1 MERFLQFLLLADP
14 NIRYVVVGTMLLTS
28 TAAMIGCFA
37 LLKKK
42 ALLGDVTA
50 HAVLPGICIA
60 FMLTGIKHP
69 FYITLGAFSAGW
81 LGLILVDLL
90 AKSPKL
96 KVDIATSLVLSIF
109 FGIGTFLLSIIQNST
124 NVAQLG
130 LQNYIF
136 GKAAALLT
144 EDLQLL
150 AFLGSFVLISL
161 LIFFKEF
168 KLIAFD
174 KAFASAIYLPVKGL
188 EFTFTSLLVLT
199 IVVGIQAVGIV
210 LMAAMLITPAAAARF
225 WTDQLNKMIALA
237 AMFGSIAGWLGSL
250 LSYLLPNMPTGPVI
264 VLVATT
270 IAYISFFFAPQK
282 GLLAKTFKQ
291 WTYRKKIL
299 TENLLKIFYELGE
312 REEDFYKKRTRE
324 ELMEY
329 RFIPY
334 RQLNHGLAVLEKNSL
349 IYKKNDCWRLT
360 GAGQLEGKEIV
371 IKHRLWETYLAR
383 YIHKK
388 LDVTHENAE
397 IIEHI
402 LTPEITYDLSCL
414 LKKTNQSSS

>member
-1 MERFLQFLLLADP
+1 
-14 NIRYVVVGTMLLTS
+14 
-28 TAAMIGCFA
+28 
-37 LLKKK
+37 
-42 ALLGDVTA
+42 
-50 HAVLPGICIA
+50 
-60 FMLTGIKHP
+60 MLTGIKHP

-210 LMAAMLITPAAAARF
+210 LMAAMLIT
-225 WTDQLNKMIALA
+225 D
-237 AMFGSIAGWLGSL
+237 
-250 LSYLLPNMPTGPVI
+250 
-264 VLVATT
+264 
-270 IAYISFFFAPQK
+270 
-282 GLLAKTFKQ
+282 
-291 WTYRKKIL
+291 RKS
-299 TENLLKIFYELGE
+299 
-312 REEDFYKKRTRE
+312 
-324 ELMEY
+324 
-329 RFIPY
+329 
-334 RQLNHGLAVLEKNSL
+334 V
-349 IYKKNDCWRLT
+349 
-360 GAGQLEGKEIV
+360 V
-371 IKHRLWETYLAR
+371 
-383 YIHKK
+383 
-388 LDVTHENAE
+388 
-397 IIEHI
+397 
-402 LTPEITYDLSCL
+402 
-414 LKKTNQSSS
+414 